1 MRKDNIMSR
10 DNKDFSFEIVPNFDF
25 VLEEG
30 SNTSVNLRKIS
41 WNGREPKLD
50 IRKWSYSDGEERM
63 LKGCTL
69 SDEGGNELAC
79 VLVEHGYGDTNR
91 LFKALSQRE
100 DFHGEVDATESK
112 SQEDDEEEEYYDP
125 SMLLS

>member
-1 MRKDNIMSR
+1 MSK
-10 DNKDFSFEIVPNFDF
+10 DNKDFSFEIAPNFDF

-41 WNGREPKLD
+41 WNGRDPKLD
-50 IRKWSYSDGEERM
+50 IRKWSYNDGEERM

-100 DFHGEVDATESK
+100 DFHSTVDVSESK
-112 SQEDDEEEEYYDP
+112 SEEDDSEEEYYDP

>member
-1 MRKDNIMSR
+1 MSK

-41 WNGREPKLD
+41 WNGRDPKLD
-50 IRKWSYSDGEERM
+50 IRKWSYNDGEERM

-100 DFHGEVDATESK
+100 DFHGEVDTTESK

>member
-1 MRKDNIMSR
+1 MSR

-50 IRKWSYSDGEERM
+50 IRKWSYNDGEERM

-100 DFHGEVDATESK
+100 DFHGEVDTNESK

>member
-1 MRKDNIMSR
+1 MSK

-41 WNGREPKLD
+41 WNGRDPKLD
-50 IRKWSYSDGEERM
+50 IRKWSYNDGEERM

-100 DFHGEVDATESK
+100 DFHGEVDITESK

>member
-1 MRKDNIMSR
+1 MSR

>member
-1 MRKDNIMSR
+1 MSR

-50 IRKWSYSDGEERM
+50 IRKWSYNDGAERM

-100 DFHGEVDATESK
+100 DFHGEVDTTESK

>member
-1 MRKDNIMSR
+1 MSR

-50 IRKWSYSDGEERM
+50 IRKWSYNDGEERM

-100 DFHGEVDATESK
+100 DCHGEVDTTESK

>member
-1 MRKDNIMSR
+1 MSR

-41 WNGREPKLD
+41 WNGRDPKLD
-50 IRKWSYSDGEERM
+50 IRKWSYNDGEERM

-100 DFHGEVDATESK
+100 DFHGEVDTNESK

>member
-1 MRKDNIMSR
+1 MSK

-41 WNGREPKLD
+41 WNGRDPKLD
-50 IRKWSYSDGEERM
+50 IRKWSYNDGEERM

-69 SDEGGNELAC
+69 SDDGGNELAC

-100 DFHGEVDATESK
+100 DFHSTVDVSESK
-112 SQEDDEEEEYYDP
+112 SEEDDSEEEYYDP

>member
-1 MRKDNIMSR
+1 MSR

-50 IRKWSYSDGEERM
+50 IRKWSYNDGEERM

-91 LFKALSQRE
+91 LLKALSQRD
-100 DFHGEVDATESK
+100 DFHGEVDTTESK

>member
-1 MRKDNIMSR
+1 MSI

-50 IRKWSYSDGEERM
+50 IRKWSYNDGEERM

-100 DFHGEVDATESK
+100 DFHGEVDTTESK

-125 SMLLS
+125 SILLS

>member
-1 MRKDNIMSR
+1 MSR

-50 IRKWSYSDGEERM
+50 IRKWSYNDGEERM

-100 DFHGEVDATESK
+100 DFHGEVDTTESK

>member
-1 MRKDNIMSR
+1 MSR

-41 WNGREPKLD
+41 WNGRDPKLD
-50 IRKWSYSDGEERM
+50 IRKWSYNDGEERM

-69 SDEGGNELAC
+69 SDGGGNELAC

-100 DFHGEVDATESK
+100 DFHGEVDTTESK

>member
-1 MRKDNIMSR
+1 MSR

-41 WNGREPKLD
+41 WNGRDPKLD
-50 IRKWSYSDGEERM
+50 IRKWSYNDGEERM

-79 VLVEHGYGDTNR
+79 VLVEHGYGDTSR
-91 LFKALSQRE
+91 LLKALSQRD
-100 DFHGEVDATESK
+100 DFHTTVDVGESK
-112 SQEDDEEEEYYDP
+112 SEEDDNEEEYYDP

>member
-1 MRKDNIMSR
+1 MSR

-50 IRKWSYSDGEERM
+50 IRKWSYNDGEERM

-100 DFHGEVDATESK
+100 DFHGEVDTTEYK

>member
-1 MRKDNIMSR
+1 MSR

-41 WNGREPKLD
+41 WNGRDPKLD
-50 IRKWSYSDGEERM
+50 IRKWSYNDGEERM

-100 DFHGEVDATESK
+100 DCHGEVDTTESK

>member
-1 MRKDNIMSR
+1 MSKE
-10 DNKDFSFEIVPNFDF
+10 NKDFSFEIIPDFDF
-25 VLEEG
+25 ILEEG

-41 WNGREPKLD
+41 WNGRDPKLD
-50 IRKWSYSDGEERM
+50 IRKWSYNDGEERM

-91 LFKALSQRE
+91 LLKALSTRK
-100 DFHGEVDATESK
+100 DFHGVVDITESD
-112 SQEDDEEEEYYDP
+112 SSEDDDEEYYDP
-125 SMLLS
+125 NLLLG

>member
-1 MRKDNIMSR
+1 MSR

-41 WNGREPKLD
+41 WNGRDPKLD
-50 IRKWSYSDGEERM
+50 IRKWSYNDGEERM

-91 LFKALSQRE
+91 LLKALSQRD
-100 DFHGEVDATESK
+100 DFHSTVDVGESK
-112 SQEDDEEEEYYDP
+112 SEEDDSEEEYYDP

>member
-1 MRKDNIMSR
+1 MSKE
-10 DNKDFSFEIVPNFDF
+10 NKDFSFEIIPDFDF
-25 VLEEG
+25 ILEEG

-41 WNGREPKLD
+41 WNGRDPKLD
-50 IRKWSYSDGEERM
+50 IRKWSYNDGEERM

-91 LFKALSQRE
+91 LLKALSTRK
-100 DFHGEVDATESK
+100 DFHGVVDITESE
-112 SQEDDEEEEYYDP
+112 SSEDDDEEEYYDP
-125 SMLLS
+125 NMLLVG

>member
-1 MRKDNIMSR
+1 MSK

-41 WNGREPKLD
+41 WNGRDPKLD
-50 IRKWSYSDGEERM
+50 IRKWSYNDGEERM

-100 DFHGEVDATESK
+100 DFHGEVDTTESK

-125 SMLLS
+125 SMLSS

>member
-1 MRKDNIMSR
+1 MSR

-50 IRKWSYSDGEERM
+50 IRKWSYNDGEERM

-69 SDEGGNELAC
+69 SDEGGNALAC

-100 DFHGEVDATESK
+100 DFHGEVDTTEPK

>member
-1 MRKDNIMSR
+1 MSK

-41 WNGREPKLD
+41 WNGRDPKLD
-50 IRKWSYSDGEERM
+50 IRKWSYNDGEERM

-91 LFKALSQRE
+91 LFKALSQRD
-100 DFHGEVDATESK
+100 DFHGTVDVGESK
-112 SQEDDEEEEYYDP
+112 SEEDDSEEEYYDP

>member
-1 MRKDNIMSR
+1 MSR

-50 IRKWSYSDGEERM
+50 IRKWSYNDGEERM

-100 DFHGEVDATESK
+100 DFHGEVDTTQSK

>member
-1 MRKDNIMSR
+1 MSR

-50 IRKWSYSDGEERM
+50 IRKWSYNDGEERM

-100 DFHGEVDATESK
+100 DFHGEVDTTEPK

>member
-1 MRKDNIMSR
+1 MSR
-10 DNKDFSFEIVPNFDF
+10 DNKDFSFEIAPNFDF

-41 WNGREPKLD
+41 WNGRDPKLD
-50 IRKWSYSDGEERM
+50 IRKWSYNDGEERM

-91 LFKALSQRE
+91 LLKALSQRD
-100 DFHGEVDATESK
+100 DFHSTVDVGESK
-112 SQEDDEEEEYYDP
+112 SEEDDSEEEYYDP